1 MSKNIFFFKIPLK
14 LVNLATVHGLAF
26 HQEKTGQHK
35 GTKDKLTDMF
45 GKLHGMKNSE
55 N

>member
-1 MSKNIFFFKIPLK
+1 MYIS
-14 LVNLATVHGLAF
+14 ALAF

-35 GTKDKLTDMF
+35 STKDKLTDMF
-45 GKLHGMKNSE
+45 GKLHAMKNSE

>member
-1 MSKNIFFFKIPLK
+1 MSTNIFFFKIPLK
-14 LVNLATVHGLAF
+14 LVSLAF
-26 HQEKTGQHK
+26 HQKKTGQHK

-45 GKLHGMKNSE
+45 GKLHGMKNSG